1 MYWWNSEL
9 NIHRDRLFYLRILLE
24 MYVKT
29 EKATIRQRLKEIE
42 LLKKENKELRESN
55 ETQYELIKKLLKENE
70 KLKLLA
76 K

>member
-1 MYWWNSEL
+1 
-9 NIHRDRLFYLRILLE
+9 

-29 EKATIRQRLKEIE
+29 EKATIRQRLREIE
-42 LLKKENKELRESN
+42 QLKKENKELRESN

-76 K
+76 NNI

>member
-1 MYWWNSEL
+1 M